1 VFSNLMEIIIAL
13 TIMGTVIMIIKSINM
28 VIVAKI
34 ISMNIKNSNIHLIR
48 KKILMKIMVTIMT
61 MIMENSMEGMSINIV

>member
-1 VFSNLMEIIIAL
+1 MEIIIAL

-61 MIMENSMEGMSINIV
+61 MIMENSMEGMSINTV

>member
-61 MIMENSMEGMSINIV
+61 MIMENLMEGMSINTV